1 MKYLENLNTS
11 QRAAVT
17 APLGPV
23 SVLAGPG
30 SGKTRVLTN
39 RIQHLFYHH
48 HFAPSRIRAV
58 TFTQNGT
65 QTMRERL
72 DGDGIRDVR
81 ISTFHSLCRSIIDG
95 HYQSVPGLVDL
106 CKAAGVVI
114 PFCWHLFQGKDK
126 QPHLDWYKSDGR
138 LTPDVALW
146 IAFQYACVAFPQRM
160 PPELDFTP
168 EGYQRI
174 VQAFRDIRSELR
186 PVHGFVD
193 VGMPEL
199 TLLGNYEG
207 LCRFRDYVIKGFGYE
222 LQVADTLHPDYLY
235 MVSEFSGGDPLLE
248 SYFIDAY
255 HQLVERYAFIDFTAQ
270 IENPV
275 PMLSEDTLPTLVECV
290 NLGYRGYIDFQQ
302 SPSDNTRSGAEA
314 LLVPHSMKCR
324 VLAVQMYGRMGLAS
338 IPEEDVL
345 PLAKSL
351 G

>member
-95 HYQSVPGLVDL
+95 HYQSVPGLVNL
-106 CKAAGVVI
+106 CKAAGVAM
-114 PFCWHLFQGKDK
+114 PFCWHSFQTKDK

-146 IAFQYACVAFPQRM
+146 IAFQYACS
-160 PPELDFTP
+160 
-168 EGYQRI
+168 EGYKWMPMLEGI
-174 VQAFRDIRSELR
+174 RDQLPLFI
-186 PVHGFVD
+186 D
-193 VGMPEL
+193 
-199 TLLGNYEG
+199 LLYDQQLDN
-207 LCRFRDYVIKGFGYE
+207 
-222 LQVADTLHPDYLY
+222 
-235 MVSEFSGGDPLLE
+235 SLLE
-248 SYFIDAY
+248 VAEEVKREIMELLANHIYF
-255 HQLVERYAFIDFTAQ
+255 
-270 IENPV
+270 
-275 PMLSEDTLPTLVECV
+275 
-290 NLGYRGYIDFQQ
+290 
-302 SPSDNTRSGAEA
+302 SPFRIYQE
-314 LLVPHSMKCR
+314 
-324 VLAVQMYGRMGLAS
+324 
-338 IPEEDVL
+338 
-345 PLAKSL
+345 
-351 G
+351 